1 MRHQSM
7 SCEKLCDSDLR
18 YAPSPPPLNP
28 THHAVSG
35 PTTGFDVDTKTSH
48 KNQFCQALQQR
59 ETRAMAEATV
69 DRLKDEGN
77 KLMADNKPHDAIAKC
92 VLLFPAL
99 CSLMCYHLLTSSPW
113 RVRYTEAMNVSGSS
127 HLLLSNR
134 SAAYAKAKLWK
145 EALEDADSCLSLN
158 EKFDKG
164 KVASWFPCCRECA
177 ASTNPDCSFSV
188 PAFRLRTQSWC
199 SYGHGKLQRS
209 PQSLQGALIDT
220 KPRIT

>member
-1 MRHQSM
+1 
-7 SCEKLCDSDLR
+7 
-18 YAPSPPPLNP
+18 
-28 THHAVSG
+28 
-35 PTTGFDVDTKTSH
+35 
-48 KNQFCQALQQR
+48 
-59 ETRAMAEATV
+59 
-69 DRLKDEGN
+69 
-77 KLMADNKPHDAIAKC
+77 MADNKPHDAIAKC
-92 VLLFPAL
+92 VLPFPAL
-99 CSLMCYHLLTSSPW
+99 CSLVCYHLLASSPW

-134 SAAYAKAKLWK
+134 SAAYAKAKSWK